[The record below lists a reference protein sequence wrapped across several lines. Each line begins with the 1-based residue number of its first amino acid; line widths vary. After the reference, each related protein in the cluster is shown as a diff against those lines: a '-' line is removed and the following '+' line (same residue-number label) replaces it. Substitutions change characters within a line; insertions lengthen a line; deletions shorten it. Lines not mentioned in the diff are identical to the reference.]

1 MRHTRT
7 AVNPLSPFTY
17 YRRHK
22 RSALL
27 LIVMVALV
35 TLGVHTMIG
44 VTDSFLEYGLYTI
57 HYLSNLTR
65 VSATDGLDAATNAQ
79 IRAHPD
85 VAHAIPENGLEI
97 GVPMPGIPLIFPVL
111 GVTENDLPVV
121 MEACNLRL
129 KEGRLI
135 NAYTAEIV
143 LSAEI
148 AQALG
153 LHIGD
158 SVSRETDE
166 SYYAGFVTELT
177 VVGIL
182 ESVPSTGSG
191 QVPSDTRAA
200 FVSHEYL
207 DSHELYG
214 PRPSSLLVIPRKGR
228 KAAVDGFLE
237 TLVAEADR
245 SPRIDVKTFAGE
257 REALE
262 IARSA
267 GYGLYGFT
275 DFLLAGAAT
284 LAVALINQI
293 SNTRRLSELGL
304 LHALGKHKR
313 LLVRRLVLEVA
324 VVVIVGWGVGL
335 LCSMALSTWLNA
347 AAFASRGETL
357 NPGHLAPFL
366 FTVPIPLAVLT
377 FTGLGTNRT
386 LNRLDAVA
394 IIERGKLSVEDA
406 GNRRQEPRRSS
417 PNPLSFVTFYA
428 RHRRR
433 GLLLFAAMALM
444 VLGVAFPAF
453 FIATYIDGGIPLFFS
468 YLHRASIVSPVQ
480 ANGAVDP
487 EIMAQVRAHPAS
499 ARVIPAKPLSLMVN
513 ASAAVFGDVG
523 MPIFAV
529 REDDMRVLMDV
540 YRVHL
545 GAGKLPDQRRN
556 EIVLSHALALNRG
569 LSVGGAVGQ
578 PVDERDGIPTEM
590 IVTGILEPDH
600 APSRADRVRAFAYAP
615 QWIGF
620 APHEYV
626 EAHEQYAALPT
637 YFLVVPSPGRELEM
651 ETWLEQAIKSPHVA
665 VETFGTMYRFGRQ
678 IERDMYL
685 FIAVA
690 QVILAGAAAGAL
702 AVLQT
707 IGLTQRRD
715 EFGILHA
722 IGHART
728 RLVWRAL
735 RESASV
741 VSAAWITGAAV
752 CVASMLYFQVQVYA
766 PLGLNLNLYNPWP
779 WLFTL
784 PIPVAVVAASA
795 GTIAWTLSRL
805 DPVSIVERR

>member
-1 MRHTRT
+1 M
-7 AVNPLSPFTY
+7 NPLSPFTY

-27 LIVMVALV
+27 LIGMVALV
-35 TLGVHTMIG
+35 TMGVHAMIS
-44 VTDSFLEYGLYTI
+44 VTDSFLEYGLYSI

-65 VSATDGLDAATNAQ
+65 VSATDGLDAATTAQ

-85 VAHAIPENGLEI
+85 VAHAIPENGVEI

-111 GVTENDLPVV
+111 GVTENNLPVV

-129 KEGRLI
+129 KQGRLI
-135 NAYTAEIV
+135 EPRAAEIV

-148 AQALG
+148 AQPLG
-153 LHIGD
+153 LHLGD
-158 SVSRETDE
+158 SVSRQTNEN
-166 SYYAGFVTELT
+166 YYAGFVTELT

-182 ESVPSTGSG
+182 ESVPS
-191 QVPSDTRAA
+191 DTAPPARAA

-214 PRPSSLLVIPRKGR
+214 PRPSSLLVIPREGH
-228 KAAVDGFLE
+228 KAAVDSFLE

-257 REALE
+257 RETLE

-284 LAVALINQI
+284 LAVAVINQI

-304 LHALGKHKR
+304 LYALGKHKR
-313 LLVRRLVLEVA
+313 RLVRRLVLEVA
-324 VVVIVGWGVGL
+324 VVVTVGWGVGL
-335 LCSMALSTWLNA
+335 LCSVALSTWLNA

-377 FTGLGTNRT
+377 FTGLGTSRT

-394 IIERGKLSVEDA
+394 IIERGKLSVEHA
-406 GNRRQEPRRSS
+406 GSRRQETRRSS
-417 PNPLSFVTFYA
+417 LKPLSSIIFYA
-428 RHRRR
+428 RHPRR
-433 GLLLFAAMALM
+433 GLLLFTAMALM

-487 EIMAQVRAHPAS
+487 EIIAQVRAHPAS
-499 ARVIPAKPLSLMVN
+499 ARVISARPLSLMVN

-545 GAGKLPDQRRN
+545 GDGKLPDHRRN

-578 PVDERDGIPTEM
+578 PVYERDGIPTEM
-590 IVTGILEPDH
+590 VVSGILEPEH
-600 APSRADRVRAFAYAP
+600 TPSRSDRVRAFAYAP

-637 YFLVVPSPGRELEM
+637 YFLVVPSPGREVEM

-665 VETFGTMYRFGRQ
+665 VETFGTMYRFGRKV
-678 IERDMYL
+678 ERDMYL

-690 QVILAGAAAGAL
+690 QVILAGAAAAAL
-702 AVLQT
+702 AVLQY
-707 IGLTQRRD
+707 IGLTQRRG

-722 IGHART
+722 MGHSRT

-735 RESASV
+735 HESASV

-752 CVASMLYFQVQVYA
+752 CVASMLYFQAQVYTQI
-766 PLGLNLNLYNPWP
+766 GLSLNLYNLWP

-795 GTIAWTLSRL
+795 GTVAWTLSRL
-805 DPVSIVERR
+805 DPVAVVERR